1 MINLEGFEIEEMRS
15 INHIMTVELQFK
27 TPVTQ
32 KEAREYLTNLLAN
45 ANGTFENANENV
57 INEENLETKKKQI
70 ANAFGV
76 PESVLN
82 EVEVPEAADVKEK
95 PKKEKGKPGPKRG
108 KIDWDKACALKKAG
122 WSNNE
127 IATEVHTSVGTI
139 NSMIYQR
146 LKEYNAGK
154 RSERMEEIEHE

>member
-1 MINLEGFEIEEMRS
+1 MITLEGFEIEEMRS

-45 ANGTFENANENV
+45 ANGNPEIVNKETENANDEAFDAAV
-57 INEENLETKKKQI
+57 RAEFEKAKK
-70 ANAFGV
+70 
-76 PESVLN
+76 PE
-82 EVEVPEAADVKEK
+82 KT
-95 PKKEKGKPGPKRG
+95 KGKPGPKRG

>member
-45 ANGTFENANENV
+45 ANGTFENANDNPEIVNKKTENA
-57 INEENLETKKKQI
+57 NEELEIAEEVNPDAEKAKK
-70 ANAFGV
+70 
-76 PESVLN
+76 PE
-82 EVEVPEAADVKEK
+82 KT
-95 PKKEKGKPGPKRG
+95 KGKPGPKRG

>member
-32 KEAREYLTNLLAN
+32 KEAREYLTNLLVN
-45 ANGTFENANENV
+45 ANGSLEIADENPEIVNKETEKANDEAFDAAVRAEFEKA
-57 INEENLETKKKQI
+57 KK
-70 ANAFGV
+70 
-76 PESVLN
+76 PE
-82 EVEVPEAADVKEK
+82 KT
-95 PKKEKGKPGPKRG
+95 KGKPGPKRG

>member
-1 MINLEGFEIEEMRS
+1 MITLEGFEIEEMRS

-45 ANGTFENANENV
+45 ANGTFENANKETENA
-57 INEENLETKKKQI
+57 NEELEIAEEVNPDAEKAKK
-70 ANAFGV
+70 
-76 PESVLN
+76 S
-82 EVEVPEAADVKEK
+82 EK
-95 PKKEKGKPGPKRG
+95 TKGKPGPKRG

>member
-45 ANGTFENANENV
+45 ANGTFENANDNPENANKETENA
-57 INEENLETKKKQI
+57 NEELEIAEEANPDAEKAKK
-70 ANAFGV
+70 
-76 PESVLN
+76 PE
-82 EVEVPEAADVKEK
+82 KT
-95 PKKEKGKPGPKRG
+95 KGKPGPKRR

>member
-1 MINLEGFEIEEMRS
+1 MIKLEGFEIEEMRS
-15 INHIMTVELQFK
+15 MNHILTVELQFL

-32 KEAREYLTNLLAN
+32 KEASEYLKNLL
-45 ANGTFENANENV
+45 ENANENV

-82 EVEVPEAADVKEK
+82 DIEEPEAADVKEK
-95 PKKEKGKPGPKRG
+95 PKKEKGKPGPKRT

-122 WSNNE
+122 WSNDNIAQE
-127 IATEVHTSVGTI
+127 INAPIGTI
-139 NSMIYQR
+139 NAMIYQR
-146 LKEYNAGK
+146 LKEYNEGK
-154 RSERMEEIEHE
+154 RFGKREEAEE